1 MFSTLDD
8 SLLVNQ
14 YISGDEKSLE
24 ILLKKYKRIIF
35 KTIVSKVKST
45 EEILLII
52 ASMGVVL
59 SSDNP
64 LYPQLEHLLDKEH
77 PIKESQLNK

>member
-14 YISGDEKSLE
+14 YISGDQKSLE

-35 KTIVSKVKST
+35 KTIISKVKST
-45 EEILLII
+45 ELAEDLFQDTFIKIILKV
-52 ASMGVVL
+52 SGFT
-59 SSDNP
+59 
-64 LYPQLEHLLDKEH
+64 
-77 PIKESQLNK
+77 